1 MIDADIIIANARPL
15 DAEHLKR
22 AYDAARRARD
32 AFAML
37 ERRFVRADDRW
48 PNGGWTWRPTPKV
61 VVQSELVRTSNIR
74 ILGIRNRSRRSELMI
89 PEPDGASRFPEWL
102 SDVQGRG
109 QAQRAFE
116 HASSACDVLERALAN
131 GTVPIDTA
139 RAMLVSSCLDHGM
152 RSKEAART
160 EQSFTARGP
169 WTAPHRRTRP
179 VGREQWITNGDAS
192 EWKGV
197 RSAVTIDLHSDAA
210 ILGTL
215 SSGAFPGDPDPI
227 ETLRIHS
234 DARGPRA

>member
-1 MIDADIIIANARPL
+1 MIDDDIIIANARPL

-37 ERRFVRADDRW
+37 DRRFVRADDRW
-48 PNGGWTWRPTPKV
+48 PNGGWTWRPTPRI
-61 VVQSELVRTSNIR
+61 VVQSELVRTSNVR
-74 ILGIRNRSRRSELMI
+74 ILGIRSRSRRSELLI
-89 PEPDGASRFPEWL
+89 PEPDGASRFPEWS
-102 SDVQGRG
+102 SDMQGRG
-109 QAQRAFE
+109 QAARAFE
-116 HASSACDVLERALAN
+116 HASSACNVLEIALVR
-131 GTVPIDTA
+131 GTTPIGTA

-152 RSKEAART
+152 RSKDPART

-169 WTAPHRRTRP
+169 WTSPHRRTRP
-179 VGREQWITNGDAS
+179 IDREQWITAGDAS
-192 EWKGV
+192 HWKDV

-234 DARGPRA
+234 DARGSRT